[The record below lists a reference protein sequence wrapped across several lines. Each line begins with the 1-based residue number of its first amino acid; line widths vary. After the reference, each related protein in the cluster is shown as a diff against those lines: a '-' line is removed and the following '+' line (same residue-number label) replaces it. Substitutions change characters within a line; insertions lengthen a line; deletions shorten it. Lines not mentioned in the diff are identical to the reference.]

1 MSVVVAFDEIPQEK
15 IRKNPGGPDRPASTN
30 YPFFRSTADAPDGPM
45 AFLAQYPPG
54 DRSSTHFHQ
63 VDQFQILVQGSGDF
77 GRHRVAPYYVHFA
90 RAFTPYGPLHAD
102 DKAGW
107 TFMTLR
113 SRFDP
118 GAQRLPAALPRLQ
131 AATRNPWQVT
141 TNVPFPPAASG
152 ANMLDAP
159 EIRDD
164 QGLFVKALTLAPGA
178 RMTAPSPANGDGQF
192 VVVVKGS
199 MLDGGTERRAL
210 TVSFVKP
217 DEPALQIEAGPQG
230 LEALILN
237 FPRVAPRALEAEKK
251 PAAGFRKWQC
261 LLCAFYYDEEKGI
274 PEDGIAPGTR
284 WEDVPESWTC
294 PDCAAKKSEFQM
306 CEVRASQ

>member
-1 MSVVVAFDEIPQEK
+1 MSLVVAFDEIPREK
-15 IRKNPGGPDRPASTN
+15 VRKNPGGPDRPASTN
-30 YPFFRSTADAPDGPM
+30 YPFFRSTVDAPDGPM

-54 DRSSTHFHQ
+54 DNSCTHYHQ
-63 VDQFQILVQGSGDF
+63 VDQFQILVQGGGDF
-77 GRHRVAPYYVHFA
+77 GRHQVAPYYVHFA
-90 RAFTPYGPLHAD
+90 RAFTPYGPLHSD
-102 DKAGW
+102 DKTGW
-107 TFMTLR
+107 TFLTLR
-113 SRFDP
+113 TRFDP

-141 TNVPFPPAASG
+141 TNAPFAPVASG
-152 ANMLDAP
+152 ASLLDVSG
-159 EIRDD
+159 IRDD
-164 QGLFVKALTLAPGA
+164 RGLFVKSLTMAPGA
-178 RMTAPSPANGDGQF
+178 RIAAPSPAGGDGQF

-199 MLDGGTERRAL
+199 MLHGGAERRAL

-217 DEPALQIEAGPQG
+217 DEAALEIHAGPEG

-237 FPRVAPRALEAEKK
+237 FPRVEARAPEAETK

-261 LLCAFYYDEEKGI
+261 LLCAFYYDEEKGL

-306 CEVRASQ
+306 CEV